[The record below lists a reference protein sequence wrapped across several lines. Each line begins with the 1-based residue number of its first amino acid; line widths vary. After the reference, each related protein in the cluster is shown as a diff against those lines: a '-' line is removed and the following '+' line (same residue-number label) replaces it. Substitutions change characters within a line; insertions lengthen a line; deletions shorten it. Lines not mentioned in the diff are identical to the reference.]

1 MRKAKKGLR
10 SLEAALL
17 VVGLTLLAI
26 YGTIRIYSRV
36 SSRAALRQFAAA
48 DKKADRPSPP
58 GVPPGP
64 GDVDFSLW
72 SDKRVAAYRKSLD
85 LMFDEP
91 AAVLSIPS
99 LQLEVPVF
107 DGTDELIL
115 NRGVG
120 RIIGSAGFGQ
130 PGNIGIAG
138 HRDGFFRCLKDIRI
152 GDRIELAT
160 HASKMAYAVE
170 SIAVVTPEDVSVLQP
185 RERPAITLVT
195 CYPFYFVGDAPRRY
209 IVRASIDESDQA
221 GATKNAAVTN

>member
-1 MRKAKKGLR
+1 MRNVKKGLR

-26 YGTIRIYSRV
+26 YGTVRIYSRV

-48 DKKADRPSPP
+48 DKKTEIP
-58 GVPPGP
+58 GAPAASQARGA
-64 GDVDFSLW
+64 VDFSLW
-72 SDKRVAAYRKSLD
+72 SEKRVAAYQKSLD
-85 LMFDEP
+85 LVSGEP

-107 DGTDELIL
+107 EGTDELIL

-120 RIIGSAGFGQ
+120 RIIGTAGFGQ

-160 HASKMAYAVE
+160 HVSKTAYAVE
-170 SIAVVTPEDVSVLQP
+170 SIAIVTPEDVSVLQP
-185 RERPAITLVT
+185 RERPGITLVT

-209 IVRASIDESDQA
+209 IVRASIAGSEQA
-221 GATKNAAVTN
+221 GATEGGEAAK